1 MSNDKIDTGTGGFPI
16 GEGQTRLSYDVGTE
30 DSEDI
35 PRIPWSPGDVSVDNR
50 KKDVS
55 RSTRSTLAAYM
66 SDTTLGK
73 TPSSP
78 SPVKNAYPINHLDR
92 KDPVE
97 LSLKDQKGYPVNPDV
112 SLSAYL
118 NTDNESETYVPGK
131 VLSSRSSAAT
141 NLEVIR
147 GRQEGTGKVDGNKLL
162 KNATPDGANPG
173 VINPSAKGGALP
185 KIGYAKPEDLSKEI
199 KNYYGSPN
207 PGNISNSVI
216 YNRFNPENIY
226 EDNTG
231 INSPQFA
238 KKYPLGHNLPPNA
251 AERNVT
257 HARLAQIGNALSI
270 RSGLELKS
278 LSEGNNPTDNASV
291 AGAVLPGS
299 TQFGVY
305 RLEREQL
312 EAASVLETLTLEG
325 IDDNLLINP
334 AKQSWGTLNNVLD
347 QYAGISN
354 FGMQLLA
361 VALIVALSL
370 VIALVVSLIPG
381 TNFPIIKRGMDDKS
395 IRPYGKSY
403 ENGKRLDYS
412 SIASIVSQGS
422 DFNVLG
428 LLGFPPTI
436 YPIEKCISVGTLLFF
451 GIVPPGGTD
460 VSLGNLVTQATLGAA
475 TSAMKN
481 PGYYTVMA
489 RSINRSFLT
498 ISDSLLSLGKS
509 FGSGNF
515 VTGIQQTLEFVN
527 VFRDSKFLG
536 SLKVFSR
543 LGDAYLY
550 DADDPKIDSDGR
562 HRTKLDN
569 DSDTDNVH
577 KGRIKRNTTRLS
589 WSTYRASDLILYPAG
604 IGKVSPKGS
613 TESFTDVPDYGNFL
627 INVNEEDDYLGF
639 KHKRVGEKV
648 DGVYTKSLKND
659 RIETLRREEM
669 ETALDSEYVPFY
681 FHDVRTNEILSFHAF
696 LASLSDD
703 YTAAYDSSEGFG
715 RVEPVKTYKGT
726 QRKIGFSFY
735 VAATSA
741 EDFEVMWHKINKLVT
756 LVYPQYTEGRL
767 LSPDKNYNMHMPFSQ
782 TIQAS
787 PLVRVRIGD
796 LIRSNYSKFNLAR
809 LFGYSYSGTKFNG
822 VEIPDSGDQ
831 EGGEGSITAIR
842 LSKAKAYSAGNTF
855 IPKDKEH
862 VIAAAP
868 DDDSRAKIMNICE
881 TAWPDGVGLRLLSTA
896 GNITSSD
903 TEAAK
908 YYFEIVPLKE
918 DDLDS
923 SGAINTW
930 LSSPDANAGI
940 KIALKEDQ
948 VKFTKTTDAKRSAEF
963 GRVSSNVKQH
973 RYTAE
978 AKIFME
984 ENNNAVVKS
993 FKSSGGKG
1001 LAGFIE
1007 SMNFDWY
1014 DRVTW
1019 AVGTDGDKGNAPKM
1033 CKVTISFSPIHDISP
1048 GLDHEGGNR
1057 APVYPVGSFFR
1068 KT

>member
-35 PRIPWSPGDVSVDNR
+35 PRVPWSPGDVRVDNR

-78 SPVKNAYPINHLDR
+78 SPVRNAYPINHVDGLD
-92 KDPVE
+92 PTE
-97 LSLKDQKGYPVNPDV
+97 LSLNDQKGYPTNPDV
-112 SLSAYL
+112 ALNAYGK
-118 NTDNESETYVPGK
+118 SETYVPGK

-141 NLEVIR
+141 NLEVLR

-162 KNATPDGANPG
+162 KNATPDGADPR
-173 VINPSAKGGALP
+173 VINPSAKGGVLP
-185 KIGYAKPEDLSKEI
+185 QIGYTKSEDLSKEI

-216 YNRFNPENIY
+216 YNRFNPENLY
-226 EDNTG
+226 EDNAG

-257 HARLAQIGNALSI
+257 YGRLAQIGNALSI
-270 RSGLELKS
+270 RAGLELKS

-299 TQFGVY
+299 TQLGVY

-312 EAASVLETLTLEG
+312 EAASVLETLTTEG

-370 VIALVVSLIPG
+370 VIVLISRILPG
-381 TNFPIIKRGMDDKS
+381 VDVNLSDTVKSSDERG
-395 IRPYGKSY
+395 IRPLGKSY
-403 ENGKRLDYS
+403 SGKDNRIDYS
-412 SIASIVSQGS
+412 SLASIVSQGS
-422 DFNVLG
+422 NFSIWG
-428 LLGFPPTI
+428 LLGFPPTAR
-436 YPIEKCISVGTLLFF
+436 PLSKCLGAGVLLFF
-451 GIVPPGGTD
+451 GIIPGSD
-460 VSLGNLVTQATLGAA
+460 FSLGNLAEKAAVEGAK
-475 TSAMKN
+475 SGMKN

-489 RSINRSFLT
+489 RSINRSFLL
-498 ISDSLLSLGKS
+498 ISDSLLSLGRS
-509 FGSGNF
+509 FASGNF
-515 VTGIQQTLEFVN
+515 VTGIQQSLEFVN
-527 VFRDSKFLG
+527 VFRESKFMG
-536 SLKVFSR
+536 SLRVFSR
-543 LGDAYLY
+543 LGDAYLSDY
-550 DADDPKIDSDGR
+550 ENPQLDGPRHKSRIDYLPDDNS
-562 HRTKLDN
+562 L
-569 DSDTDNVH
+569 
-577 KGRIKRNTTRLS
+577 KGRISNTLKLS
-589 WSTYRASDLILYPAG
+589 WSSQRARDLLIY
-604 IGKVSPKGS
+604 PKGMKSISVEAIQKLDAPPEIS
-613 TESFTDVPDYGNFL
+613 TSNLADITD
-627 INVNEEDDYLGF
+627 
-639 KHKRVGEKV
+639 
-648 DGVYTKSLKND
+648 KNKKQASYSEASGKD
-659 RIETLRREEM
+659 RIDPDVRIKM
-669 ETALDSEYVPFY
+669 EDFLDAEYVPFY

-703 YTAAYDSSEGFG
+703 YSATYDSSEGFG
-715 RVEPVKTYKGT
+715 RVEPIKTYKGT

-735 VAATSA
+735 VAATS
-741 EDFEVMWHKINKLVT
+741 EQDFSVMWDKINKLVT
-756 LVYPQYTEGRL
+756 LVYPQYTEGRIL
-767 LSPDKNYNMHMPFSQ
+767 TTPDKNYNIHMPFSQ

-787 PLVRVRIGD
+787 PMVRVRIGD

-809 LFGYSYSGTKFNG
+809 LFGYTYNNTKFNN
-822 VEIPDSGDQ
+822 VENPAAQ
-831 EGGEGSITAIR
+831 EGKKDAVVDKDRAI
-842 LSKAKAYSAGNTF
+842 SKAYSPGRTF
-855 IPKDKEH
+855 LLEEGTQ
-862 VIAAAP
+862 IA
-868 DDDSRAKIMNICE
+868 DGEFVSCSTERFYEEKSGL
-881 TAWPDGVGLRLLSTA
+881 PDGIIL
-896 GNITSSD
+896 
-903 TEAAK
+903 K
-908 YYFEIVPLKE
+908 LKE
-918 DDLDS
+918 GPIEKNNVEYYVFDFVIDDKAS
-923 SGAINTW
+923 
-930 LSSPDANAGI
+930 
-940 KIALKEDQ
+940 DQ
-948 VKFTKTTDAKRSAEF
+948 VK
-963 GRVSSNVKQH
+963 
-973 RYTAE
+973 
-978 AKIFME
+978 AKINENPYTKSLLSARYMYNGDRIKFTDETKKIVEEELIRLQSEANASQYTLNVDSFLSE
-984 ENNNAVVKS
+984 ENNSIVKS
-993 FKSSGGKG
+993 FKSVGGKG

-1019 AVGTDGDKGNAPKM
+1019 EIDEKNQNLGKAPKM

-1057 APVYPVGSFFR
+1057 APIYPVGRLFR
-1068 KT
+1068 KD